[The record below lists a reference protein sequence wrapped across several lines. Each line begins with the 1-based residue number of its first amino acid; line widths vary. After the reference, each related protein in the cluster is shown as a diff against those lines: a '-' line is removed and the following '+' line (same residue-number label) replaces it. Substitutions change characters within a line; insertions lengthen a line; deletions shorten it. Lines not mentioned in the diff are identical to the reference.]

1 MKKLLLAIVMAFTL
15 SAVSFAQTAAEVNA
29 TQKKMMAA
37 STPCNGAPEAFKTF
51 IAQFSTDKDLRY
63 YMLQYIRQ
71 QGSISPK
78 AHNNWRFVPAE
89 IVEPAIKRDYQR
101 LFGAGSQKKNVE

>member
-1 MKKLLLAIVMAFTL
+1 MNNTYRVAINSYRGNGGGALLTVGAGIPKEELKNRIV
-15 SAVSFAQTAAEVNA
+15 
-29 TQKKMMAA
+29 
-37 STPCNGAPEAFKTF
+37 
-51 IAQFSTDKDLRY
+51 FSTDKGLRY

-71 QGSISPK
+71 QGTSSPK